1 MSEDS
6 EDDDD
11 SFQPVDGTRRILPSN
26 LMPPP
31 NLPGRADAFYVDS
44 SDNELDEEKELPTLD
59 MDESK
64 DKAVAPKAVVIYHQD
79 NQGVDMALVR
89 YVPPDGVLP
98 KSCSDHE
105 MKRVITPEIVPRG
118 AKACDFLITYKLP
131 KALYNF
137 AEESKDTIWDD
148 IWGESATEARAAM
161 KTKERDIR
169 KEHQLK
175 NGTVMCQEC
184 VPLTVKVSTVEKWFV
199 HPCNSQAV
207 NFALRGP
214 ETEEMVKKRNVHT
227 IYGPSST

>member
-11 SFQPVDGTRRILPSN
+11 SFQPVDGTRRILPAN

-31 NLPGRADAFYVDS
+31 NLPGRVDAFYVDS

-118 AKACDFLITYKLP
+118 AKACDNLDSQWNTFLTHDCAILQLVLLSNVSLLGFHGSPSFCCTFTPNIIPDSILGF
-131 KALYNF
+131 L
-137 AEESKDTIWDD
+137 SK
-148 IWGESATEARAAM
+148 
-161 KTKERDIR
+161 
-169 KEHQLK
+169 
-175 NGTVMCQEC
+175 V
-184 VPLTVKVSTVEKWFV
+184 VKCLWQFV
-199 HPCNSQAV
+199 RNKKVTCFCPTRNY
-207 NFALRGP
+207 LRCDNP
-214 ETEEMVKKRNVHT
+214 FHLM
-227 IYGPSST
+227 I